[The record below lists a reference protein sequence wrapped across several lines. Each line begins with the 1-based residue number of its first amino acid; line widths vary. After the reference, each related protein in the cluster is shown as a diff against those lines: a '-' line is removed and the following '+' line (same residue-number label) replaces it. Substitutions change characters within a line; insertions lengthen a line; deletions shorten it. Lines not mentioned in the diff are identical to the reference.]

1 MTTVVIMQPQFFPWR
16 GLFEQIR
23 LADEFV
29 HLDDAQF
36 QKGGFTNRVQIKT
49 ATGPAWLTAPVL
61 RDGLP
66 PIRDCELDYKTAWR
80 EKHLRTLRNVYA
92 RAPFAAD
99 MTALVEDVYA
109 ARPHTIAQLDIDATE
124 RVCAYLG
131 LRPRFSRAS
140 ASPARSASTARVAE
154 LLRDRG
160 ATRYVTGLGA
170 LNYLDEPALAR
181 EGVQVDVMA
190 YRRTPYPQ
198 LYGGF
203 DPHVSI
209 LDLIAN
215 AGPAAAAA
223 LDSPAIPW
231 RDAIADRAA
240 AADRSADAD
249 CAAVPA

>member
-1 MTTVVIMQPQFFPWR
+1 MTTVVIMQPQLFPWR

-49 ATGPAWLTAPVL
+49 PAGSQWLTAPVL

-66 PIRDCELDYKTAWR
+66 PIAECELDYKTPWR
-80 EKHLRTLRNVYA
+80 EKHVRTLHHAYA
-92 RAPFAAD
+92 RAPFVQD
-99 MTALVEDVYA
+99 MIALVEAVYA
-109 ARPHTIAQLDIDATE
+109 ARPATIAELDIAGTE
-124 RVCAYLG
+124 RACDYLG
-131 LRPRFSRAS
+131 LKPRFSRAS
-140 ASPARSASTARVAE
+140 DSPARSRSTERVAE
-154 LLRDRG
+154 LLRERG

-170 LNYLDEPALAR
+170 LNYLEEPALAAH
-181 EGVQVDVMA
+181 GVAVEVME

-198 LYGGF
+198 LHGAF

-215 AGPAAAAA
+215 AGPGAAAY
-223 LDSPAIPW
+223 LDSHAVPW
-231 RDAIADRAA
+231 GRAA
-240 AADRSADAD
+240 RPAEASA
-249 CAAVPA
+249 C